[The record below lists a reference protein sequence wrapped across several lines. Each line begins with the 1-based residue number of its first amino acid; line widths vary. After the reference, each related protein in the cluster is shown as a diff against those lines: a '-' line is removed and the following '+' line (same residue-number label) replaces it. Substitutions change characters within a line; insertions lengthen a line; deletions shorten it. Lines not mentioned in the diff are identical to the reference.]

1 MIEKSAILH
10 IPMSQYAYGIDENRV
25 TIRLRCKHDDLD
37 ECVLYYGDRACR
49 LTPVIFSEQKMVK
62 VIECERFDYYE
73 AVLEKPYKRLNYYF
87 KLISGDENWLYYGDC
102 FMKDTVDDRSE
113 YYQLPFNHRDD
124 IVKPPLWAKNA
135 VIYNIFPDSFAT
147 SKSYISKQSSE
158 QDYKGNKVRGKLG
171 GTLKGI
177 TENVDYLKRLGV
189 NAIYI
194 NPIFAAGEY
203 HKYDLLDYY
212 QVDPCFGTN
221 EDLKELV
228 DVYHKNGLKVIIDGV
243 FNHCGW
249 NFFAFDDVVKN
260 GTESKYKDWFYD
272 LKFPVIKPENP
283 EEYPNYE
290 CFGYERMMPKL
301 NMANPET
308 AEYFC
313 EVGKYWIREFGIDGW
328 RLDVASEVN
337 DDFWRKFSAGV
348 RQINPDAILI
358 GEVWETAN
366 HWLDGK
372 IFDSTMNYDFRK
384 HCNKFFAEKS
394 IDAAEFGNRVA
405 DMYMRYRKQT
415 TFAQLNLL
423 DSHDVGRFLSACDGD
438 VSIYKLAVLFQM
450 TFPGMPS
457 IFYGDEMGLEG
468 IIEADYRR
476 PMDWESKPG
485 KLFEFFQKVIRCRL
499 DNEVLRLGDFRIVS
513 AKSGERVFGYE
524 RYLGES
530 IIRIYLNVSD
540 EPVDIEDIGDV
551 GDSTV
556 LIQEGYTNHSLDS
569 HGYIVFA
576 M

>member
-10 IPMSQYAYGIDENRV
+10 IPMSQYAYGIDKNRV
-25 TIRLRCKHDDLD
+25 TIRHDDLD

-124 IVKPPLWAKNA
+124 IVKPPIWAKNA

-260 GTESKYKDWFYD
+260 GTESKYKDWF
-272 LKFPVIKPENP
+272 
-283 EEYPNYE
+283 
-290 CFGYERMMPKL
+290 
-301 NMANPET
+301 
-308 AEYFC
+308 
-313 EVGKYWIREFGIDGW
+313 
-328 RLDVASEVN
+328 
-337 DDFWRKFSAGV
+337 
-348 RQINPDAILI
+348 
-358 GEVWETAN
+358 
-366 HWLDGK
+366 
-372 IFDSTMNYDFRK
+372 
-384 HCNKFFAEKS
+384 
-394 IDAAEFGNRVA
+394 
-405 DMYMRYRKQT
+405 
-415 TFAQLNLL
+415 
-423 DSHDVGRFLSACDGD
+423 
-438 VSIYKLAVLFQM
+438 
-450 TFPGMPS
+450 
-457 IFYGDEMGLEG
+457 
-468 IIEADYRR
+468 
-476 PMDWESKPG
+476 
-485 KLFEFFQKVIRCRL
+485 
-499 DNEVLRLGDFRIVS
+499 
-513 AKSGERVFGYE
+513 
-524 RYLGES
+524 
-530 IIRIYLNVSD
+530 
-540 EPVDIEDIGDV
+540 
-551 GDSTV
+551 
-556 LIQEGYTNHSLDS
+556 
-569 HGYIVFA
+569 
-576 M
+576 